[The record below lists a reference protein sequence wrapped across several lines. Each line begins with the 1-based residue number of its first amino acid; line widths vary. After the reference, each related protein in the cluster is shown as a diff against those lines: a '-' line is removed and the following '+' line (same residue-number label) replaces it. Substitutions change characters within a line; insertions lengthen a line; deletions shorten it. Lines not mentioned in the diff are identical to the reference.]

1 MPEIIRQ
8 GDWGYG
14 DTKGLAKA
22 VDVGYRKWLKKNG
35 LEPEGYGRATTRTVG
50 GTPRKEYLKKNKSD

>member
-14 DTKGLAKA
+14 DTKGLE
-22 VDVGYRKWLKKNG
+22 KNG
-35 LEPEGYGRATTRTVG
+35 LEPEGYGGKNRG
-50 GTPRKEYLKKNKSD
+50 SFNYGKKTSD